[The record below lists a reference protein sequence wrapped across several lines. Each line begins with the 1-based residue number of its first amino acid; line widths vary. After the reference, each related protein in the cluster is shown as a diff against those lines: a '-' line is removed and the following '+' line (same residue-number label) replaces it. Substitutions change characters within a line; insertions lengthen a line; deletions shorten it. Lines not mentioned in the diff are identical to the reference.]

1 MSYKEELLY
10 KNRELVNFLETFY
23 GGEYELFLKAIFR
36 GKKPSIRVNTIKIER
51 EELFRRLQ
59 AKGFKLVKVPF
70 YEDAFI
76 VEESPVEI
84 GNTVEHFMGYYYV
97 QSLSSMIPPLL
108 LDPKPGDKILDIAS
122 APGSKTTQ
130 MAQMMKNQGLIVAN
144 DVDIDRVKALSNN
157 IDRMGALCVIITIME
172 GNRFGKLLPDYFDKV
187 LVDAPCS
194 ALGTLSKNSEI
205 LKWWGSEKIGRLM
218 NTQKA
223 LILSGFDS
231 LKPGGL
237 MVYSTCTLTPHENEY
252 IIDYLLQKR
261 PNATIIDF
269 DLPGVR
275 LRNGVTQWGKF
286 QFRPEVGKCKRIEPY
301 YNENFEGFFIAL
313 ITKLSSS

>member
-218 NTQKA
+218 NT
-223 LILSGFDS
+223 
-231 LKPGGL
+231 
-237 MVYSTCTLTPHENEY
+237 
-252 IIDYLLQKR
+252 
-261 PNATIIDF
+261 
-269 DLPGVR
+269 
-275 LRNGVTQWGKF
+275 
-286 QFRPEVGKCKRIEPY
+286 
-301 YNENFEGFFIAL
+301 
-313 ITKLSSS
+313 